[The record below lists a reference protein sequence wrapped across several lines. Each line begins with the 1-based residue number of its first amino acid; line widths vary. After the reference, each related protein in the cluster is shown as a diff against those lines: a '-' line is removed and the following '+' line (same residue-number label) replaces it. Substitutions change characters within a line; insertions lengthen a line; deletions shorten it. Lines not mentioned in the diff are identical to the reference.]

1 MVEKYI
7 LKDNISDLFQPKY
20 DNPES
25 YPDQLA
31 TEYYKAQEYL
41 ESLETYYNIEKF
53 NTKAKLDMLNKINK
67 AYGKCNRGI
76 ENYCRIQS
84 LEAEE
89 NSTDNNPSSDT
100 QQNSSDN
107 NQNNNKPVDKSKLQ
121 KTTDFL
127 KKIHEA
133 IVNVFN
139 KLIEWI
145 LNLINKFRY
154 SNKIFENTINLINNA
169 SPEEINKLSDDL
181 KTVEFESKGI
191 LEINKHPTENLNKH
205 LGSFDTIASVYLN
218 AVSNANTNPKDFNR
232 IKDFAAKL
240 VDFTKMIPEIGNS
253 CPKFESDGNAS
264 IKQYYDSLKTYCSS
278 LNYNKNMAPF
288 NKSLANSETLEGKL
302 TVIKIIGSVDPK
314 AIINTIKAENE
325 AVGKINEILTKN
337 KEKFNKSIKDISG
350 LLRKMVSSGNKSEV
364 EVINNQLQTL
374 LAIEKVIVQLN
385 SLFSGICS
393 NVIKSVNLVKG
404 KLIDFAKKNIDGKS
418 SKDNKN
424 EQLNDEKTNQNS

>member
-1 MVEKYI
+1 MDNNEFSFESIFAAGMGMPVEKTVEVQSEERFDGFEDGLWNDYYRAQEELEFVETFDSI
-7 LKDNISDLFQPKY
+7 
-20 DNPES
+20 ES
-25 YPDQLA
+25 Y
-31 TEYYKAQEYL
+31 
-41 ESLETYYNIEKF
+41 
-53 NTKAKLDMLNKINK
+53 NTKLKLDMLNKINK

-191 LEINKHPTENLNKH
+191 LEINK
-205 LGSFDTIASVYLN
+205 
-218 AVSNANTNPKDFNR
+218 R
-232 IKDFAAKL
+232 I
-240 VDFTKMIPEIGNS
+240 
-253 CPKFESDGNAS
+253 
-264 IKQYYDSLKTYCSS
+264 
-278 LNYNKNMAPF
+278 PF
-288 NKSLANSETLEGKL
+288 
-302 TVIKIIGSVDPK
+302 
-314 AIINTIKAENE
+314 
-325 AVGKINEILTKN
+325 
-337 KEKFNKSIKDISG
+337 
-350 LLRKMVSSGNKSEV
+350 
-364 EVINNQLQTL
+364 
-374 LAIEKVIVQLN
+374 
-385 SLFSGICS
+385 
-393 NVIKSVNLVKG
+393 
-404 KLIDFAKKNIDGKS
+404 
-418 SKDNKN
+418 
-424 EQLNDEKTNQNS
+424 